1 MPASRE
7 AIQAAVDS
15 YRASL
20 HDPPE
25 ARRSMP
31 EIAADLDVLPQ
42 TLSQRVNTGYS
53 DHNTGAVRLQALAP
67 EEEGCLVDYI
77 RRLSLLGLPPQP
89 SLVLQTAE
97 HLRNNRLL
105 INTPFTGQSHP
116 FPWLQLASKVP
127 ASVTPTLSPSG
138 LVRLTRLASM
148 ARAQRS

>member
-1 MPASRE
+1 MMPASKE
-7 AIQAAVDS
+7 AIQATVDS

-25 ARRSMP
+25 ARRSMR
-31 EIAADLDVLPQ
+31 EIAADFNVLPQ
-42 TLSQRVNTGYS
+42 TLSQRVNKGYS
-53 DHNTGAVRLQALAP
+53 DHNSGAVRLQALTP
-67 EEEGCLVDYI
+67 EEEGSLVDYI

-89 SLVLQTAE
+89 SLVLETAE

-105 INTPFTGQSHP
+105 INTPLPANPSLLLAPTGFKS
-116 FPWLQLASKVP
+116 S

-138 LVRLTRLASM
+138 HVRLTRLASM